1 MALENA
7 YELAYREAVRALEH
21 QRANLTELRGRASM
35 LLAAASITL
44 SLLGHRV
51 VHAPHALGWMVLVCF
66 ALLSLSVLAIV
77 WPHEDWSVDVN
88 PQALISSRLSL
99 RNPDLSLLSL
109 ELIAHM
115 ARYQQLNNRR
125 LRHVARMFRIGA
137 CLLAMQIVLTIAAA
151 TGIV

>member
-1 MALENA
+1 VAIEDA

-21 QRANLTELRGRASM
+21 QRADLTELRGRASM

-44 SLLGHRV
+44 SLLGRGV
-51 VHAPHALGWMVLVCF
+51 VRAPHSLGWMALVCF

-77 WPHEDWSVDVN
+77 WPHEDWSVDVD
-88 PQALISSRLSL
+88 PQALIASGLSL
-99 RNPDLSLLSL
+99 RNPDLSHLGL

-115 ARYQQLNNRR
+115 ARHRQLNNRR

-137 CLLAMQIVLTIAAA
+137 CFLAMQIVLTIAAA

>member
-1 MALENA
+1 MA
-7 YELAYREAVRALEH
+7 
-21 QRANLTELRGRASM
+21 
-35 LLAAASITL
+35 
-44 SLLGHRV
+44 
-51 VHAPHALGWMVLVCF
+51 VLCF

-77 WPHEDWSVDVN
+77 WPHEDWSVHVN
-88 PQALISSRLSL
+88 PQALISSHLSL
-99 RNPDLSLLSL
+99 RDRDLSPFSL